1 MGRTNEEV
9 KVGLVVIV
17 AVLLFLVAL
26 VFVGGV
32 NLLRKKKIEYTSY
45 FKFAG
50 GLEPGNLVRYG
61 GFKVGNIKSAAL
73 DPTDSTRIKVVLQ
86 VNPGTP
92 IKTNSKARISSL
104 GFLGE
109 NYLEISPGTR
119 DAAPLPPGSEI
130 PAVEIVQL
138 ADVFNNVNNITLT
151 STKLVNDL
159 DERVLTLSDSANQL
173 IRNLNDVVSPE
184 NKQHFN
190 SVLASSDSML
200 KESRPHIEK
209 TLANLE
215 TVSGKMSPTIDN
227 LNGTIGRA
235 NKLTDH
241 LDGVIVENRKEIRE
255 TLLRLQTS
263 LAEAERLINDIDD
276 TLGAN
281 RGNLDET
288 LENIRATSEN
298 LKEFTD
304 TVKQKPY
311 SLIRIKAEKDHVP
324 PGGK

>member
-263 LAEAERLINDIDD
+263 LAEAR
-276 TLGAN
+276 
-281 RGNLDET
+281 
-288 LENIRATSEN
+288 
-298 LKEFTD
+298 K
-304 TVKQKPY
+304 
-311 SLIRIKAEKDHVP
+311 SLISLAR
-324 PGGK
+324 